1 MNIPKLKI
9 QLLKRLLEVDDPEV
23 LLTISRLLDT
33 HQEAN
38 QKNSDSFSPTG
49 GISSKNISDT
59 DDLSGLQ
66 KDIDDL
72 FNL

>member
-1 MNIPKLKI
+1 MNILKLKI
-9 QLLKRLLEVDDPEV
+9 QLLKRLLEVDDFEV

-38 QKNSDSFSPTG
+38 QNSSDSFSPTS
-49 GISSKNISDT
+49 GISPQNISDT

-72 FNL
+72 FNP